1 MKPAGSVNSTFSAA
15 GAAALTAFTGSPTYG
30 ASVGFAVGSSAI
42 EGSCSPPVP
51 QSAVT
56 LSWATFQD
64 AANEAGMS
72 REYGGIHFVQGDDTA
87 RQMGTD
93 VGTQAY
99 AKALTY
105 VKGTAIPLT
114 A

>member
-1 MKPAGSVNSTFSAA
+1 M
-15 GAAALTAFTGSPTYG
+15 
-30 ASVGFAVGSSAI
+30 
-42 EGSCSPPVP
+42 
-51 QSAVT
+51 
-56 LSWATFQD
+56 
-64 AANEAGMS
+64 EAGQS

-105 VKGTAIPLT
+105 FKGTAIPLR